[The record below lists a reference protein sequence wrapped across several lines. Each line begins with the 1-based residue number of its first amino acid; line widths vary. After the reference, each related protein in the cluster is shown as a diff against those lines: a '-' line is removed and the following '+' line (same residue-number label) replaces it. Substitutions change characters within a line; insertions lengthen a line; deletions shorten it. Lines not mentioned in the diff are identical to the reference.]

1 MSLAARFKEL
11 MVYFCN
17 LPNLEI
23 GDIDLIEDLLEMYCD
38 ASVITVLNIW
48 EEMENEG
55 LYYVYARIDFLRNRN
70 QAMIDMKLN
79 QLRPKLALISDTPGL
94 RF

>member
-1 MSLAARFKEL
+1 MSLAARFKEF

-23 GDIDLIEDLLEMYCD
+23 GFIHLIEYLLEMYCD